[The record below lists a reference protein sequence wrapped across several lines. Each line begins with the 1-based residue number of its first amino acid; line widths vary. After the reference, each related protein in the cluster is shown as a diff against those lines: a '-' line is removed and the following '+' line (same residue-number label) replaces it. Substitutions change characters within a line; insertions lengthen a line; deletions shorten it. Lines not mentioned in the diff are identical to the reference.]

1 MVPPSQIATQKRSS
15 PIMQRL
21 AFALPERKRTPNRKK
36 VAKMSDFLFLQR
48 ANR

>member
-21 AFALPERKRTPNRKK
+21 AFALPERKRIPNRKK

-48 ANR
+48 ENR